1 MKLVTLK
8 YFGIR
13 IFLGLLLGNWQKT
26 LQIKIYKKNASKN
39 IAFRVKD
46 VNFVFTKF

>member
-8 YFGIR
+8 YFVIR
-13 IFLGLLLGNWQKT
+13 VFLGLLFKNCRKT

-39 IAFRVKD
+39 IAFRLKD
-46 VNFVFTKF
+46 FNFVFTKI